1 MSDAITMGIVWHLVG
16 AASAACFYA
25 PFKRVKK
32 WSWETMWSIGGI
44 VSWVILPS
52 AISLALLPHFWD
64 YYSAFGASTL
74 LPVFLFGAMWGIG
87 NINYGLTMRYLGMSM
102 GIGIAIGITLI
113 VGTLMTPILGGKFSV
128 LIGTTGGRMTLL
140 GVFVALIG
148 VAIVTRAGQLKERQ
162 MGIRAEEFNLKK
174 GLVLAVIC
182 GIFSAGMSFAMDAAR
197 PMHEAAAALGVNAM
211 YVALPS
217 YVIIMGGG
225 ALVNLDLGEAAKSRV
240 LQSGGDSVKDV
251 MSQNAITYL
260 LSLKAGVNGE
270 RVEAEN
276 FREALNLGNAAL
288 KNTGTGQGQLPDMSA
303 FLSNQKMNGYQYLPG
318 GLILQWGKTP
328 CEDRRTAVSKFPI
341 PFPNECLMV
350 IVCGFQ
356 VAGTYQAYTVANGEW
371 NDQFSWNAFYAQ
383 SGNIPV
389 LAAAGQVNARFL
401 AIGR

>member
-1 MSDAITMGIVWHLVG
+1 MM
-16 AASAACFYA
+16 
-25 PFKRVKK
+25 P
-32 WSWETMWSIGGI
+32 
-44 VSWVILPS
+44 VS
-52 AISLALLPHFWD
+52 
-64 YYSAFGASTL
+64 
-74 LPVFLFGAMWGIG
+74 
-87 NINYGLTMRYLGMSM
+87 RYLC
-102 GIGIAIGITLI
+102 IFIN
-113 VGTLMTPILGGKFSV
+113 VG
-128 LIGTTGGRMTLL
+128 
-140 GVFVALIG
+140 
-148 VAIVTRAGQLKERQ
+148 
-162 MGIRAEEFNLKK
+162 
-174 GLVLAVIC
+174 
-182 GIFSAGMSFAMDAAR
+182 
-197 PMHEAAAALGVNAM
+197 
-211 YVALPS
+211 
-217 YVIIMGGG
+217 
-225 ALVNLDLGEAAKSRV
+225 LGEAAKSRV

-303 FLSNQKMNGYQYLPG
+303 FLSNQEVNGYQYLPG
-318 GLILQWGKTP
+318 GLILQWGNTP
-328 CEDRRTAVSKFPI
+328 CEDRRTTVSKFPI

-356 VAGTYQAYTVANGEW
+356 VAGTYQAYTVVNGEW

>member
-1 MSDAITMGIVWHLVG
+1 MATNNFKPFAT
-16 AASAACFYA
+16 AANANVTAQA
-25 PFKRVKK
+25 D
-32 WSWETMWSIGGI
+32 WES
-44 VSWVILPS
+44 LP
-52 AISLALLPHFWD
+52 ALLSGFTAGKAS
-64 YYSAFGASTL
+64 SAQVNKAIRQAS
-74 LPVFLFGAMWGIG
+74 FI
-87 NINYGLTMRYLGMSM
+87 
-102 GIGIAIGITLI
+102 
-113 VGTLMTPILGGKFSV
+113 
-128 LIGTTGGRMTLL
+128 
-140 GVFVALIG
+140 
-148 VAIVTRAGQLKERQ
+148 
-162 MGIRAEEFNLKK
+162 
-174 GLVLAVIC
+174 
-182 GIFSAGMSFAMDAAR
+182 
-197 PMHEAAAALGVNAM
+197 AAALAQYTANKSGLDVLDDGDLNGFIAKM
-211 YVALPS
+211 SAAFGKDFQALDATLTALAGLKTGANKLPYFTGTDTAS
-217 YVIIMGGG
+217 QTDLTSVGRDIIGKGTI
-225 ALVNLDLGEAAKSRV
+225 ADILTYLDLGEAAKSRV

>member
-1 MSDAITMGIVWHLVG
+1 MAKNDFKPFAT
-16 AASAACFYA
+16 AANANVTAQA
-25 PFKRVKK
+25 D
-32 WSWETMWSIGGI
+32 WET
-44 VSWVILPS
+44 LP
-52 AISLALLPHFWD
+52 ALLSGFMAGKAS
-64 YYSAFGASTL
+64 SAQVNKAIRQAS
-74 LPVFLFGAMWGIG
+74 FI
-87 NINYGLTMRYLGMSM
+87 
-102 GIGIAIGITLI
+102 
-113 VGTLMTPILGGKFSV
+113 
-128 LIGTTGGRMTLL
+128 
-140 GVFVALIG
+140 
-148 VAIVTRAGQLKERQ
+148 
-162 MGIRAEEFNLKK
+162 
-174 GLVLAVIC
+174 
-182 GIFSAGMSFAMDAAR
+182 
-197 PMHEAAAALGVNAM
+197 AAALAQYTANKSGQDVLDNGDLNGFITKMAAAFGQDFQ
-211 YVALPS
+211 ALDATLSALAGLATGANKLPYFTGNDTAAQTDLTS
-217 YVIIMGGG
+217 VGRDIIGKNTIADILTYLG
-225 ALVNLDLGEAAKSRV
+225 LGEAAKSRV

-270 RVEAEN
+270 RVEAKN

-318 GLILQWGKTP
+318 GLILQWGNTP
-328 CEDRRTAVSKFPI
+328 CEDRRTTVSKFPI

-356 VAGTYQAYTVANGEW
+356 VAGTYQAYTVVNGEW